1 MCMSVLLRWGV
12 SLRVC
17 CFVQLYFE
25 GSGVCVSFLRGIV
38 VHAHVLVR
46 SSIFLA
52 LYCVCVCVRAFL
64 EACVW

>member
-12 SLRVC
+12 SLSVC

-46 SSIFLA
+46 SSIF
-52 LYCVCVCVRAFL
+52 
-64 EACVW
+64 